1 MEETWLVNL
10 NLGSDDWSYC
20 EEFSSREEAIEGGKE
35 LAKKEGMN
43 SFEIGKQNWVGIP
56 VIDADDILTGL
67 IDQVYNECDEHA
79 ESYEVKID
87 SITYEQYEELED
99 ALNNVIFVVK
109 LQIFPQYD
117 PKHKSEKNVPFLKA
131 YHISSIK

>member
-10 NLGSDDWSYC
+10 DLGSDNWSYC

-35 LAKKEGMN
+35 LAKEEGMN
-43 SFEIGKQNWVGIP
+43 SFEIGKQNLVGIP

-87 SITYEQYEELED
+87 SITKEQYEELED
-99 ALNNVIFVVK
+99 ALNNVIFDWHK
-109 LQIFPQYD
+109 
-117 PKHKSEKNVPFLKA
+117 KHGINPNCF
-131 YHISSIK
+131 YISNFEIIEIN